1 MSSLI
6 PSTLRL
12 YSVDVKPVPRPYATC
27 LQDRHFVH
35 RSTPIPGQKPVTIG
49 HAYAVYAVLAYLPE
63 KESPH
68 APPWALSYDAERVP
82 STTSYV
88 DVARNQCQEGTGS
101 RAATQTTTSLQNRS

>member
-49 HAYAVYAVLAYLPE
+49 HAYAVLAYLPE

-68 APPWALSYDAERVP
+68 APPWALPYDAERVP
-82 STTSYV
+82 STSYV
-88 DVARNQCQEGTGS
+88 DMARNQCQEGTGA
-101 RAATQTTTSLQNRS
+101 RAASQTTTSLQNRS